1 MKELAEYMVK
11 SLVDHPEEVKITEV
25 ESEKTSILEISVA
38 SDDIGKVVGKDGRII
53 KSLRIILAS
62 SAAKKGK
69 RVVVEM
75 LD

>member
-38 SDDIGKVVGKDGRII
+38 SDDIGKVVGKEGRII
-53 KSLRIILAS
+53 KSLRIILTS

>member
-38 SDDIGKVVGKDGRII
+38 TDDIGKVVGKEGRII
-53 KSLRIILAS
+53 KAIRIILSS

-75 LD
+75 VD

>member
-38 SDDIGKVVGKDGRII
+38 SDDIGKVVGKEGRII

>member
-38 SDDIGKVVGKDGRII
+38 SDDIGKVVGKEGRII
-53 KSLRIILAS
+53 KSLRIILSS